1 VHVLVSMLRASRGS
15 VIPAEAYVQAKADLD
30 VNVIAAVKALAEK
43 VCICI
48 LPVIVAATYF

>member
-1 VHVLVSMLRASRGS
+1 MLRASRGS